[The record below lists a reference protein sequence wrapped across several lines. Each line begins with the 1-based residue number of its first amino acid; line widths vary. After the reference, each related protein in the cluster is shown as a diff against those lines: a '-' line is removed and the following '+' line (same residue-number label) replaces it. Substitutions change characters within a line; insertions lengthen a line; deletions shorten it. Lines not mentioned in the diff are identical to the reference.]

1 MPKHWPRETTSPL
14 RYVPNVWSAR
24 AWSRTWPKCARGLS
38 SACLITCLQACTTNP
53 LPAPPKVIVQLPPAA
68 LLSDTPVPTFEGATN
83 GDLWDYQD
91 VLKAALGAC
100 NADKAAVRGWAER
113 ASAQES
119 E

>member
-1 MPKHWPRETTSPL
+1 M
-14 RYVPNVWSAR
+14 
-24 AWSRTWPKCARGLS
+24 
-38 SACLITCLQACTTNP
+38 
-53 LPAPPKVIVQLPPAA
+53 QLPPAA